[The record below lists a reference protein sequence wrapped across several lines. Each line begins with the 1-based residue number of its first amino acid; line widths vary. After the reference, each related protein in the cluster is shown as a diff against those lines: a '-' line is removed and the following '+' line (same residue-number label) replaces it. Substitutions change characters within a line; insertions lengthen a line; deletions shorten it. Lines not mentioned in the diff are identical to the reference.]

1 MDKLLELLGAK
12 KLNEDDQGQVK
23 ERLETLIEVK
33 AQELSNGKLQE
44 AKEQLVESYES
55 KFEDYKEDITSKF
68 SNFVDSVLEEEMI
81 IPDKILEYAKKGEL
95 YHDLIE
101 QFKVRLSVDEGLL
114 DEEVKSLLK
123 EAKGEIL
130 KLRGDMDGI
139 IAENLEVKQD
149 ATELAAELYLRRKCD
164 GLTESQKK
172 RVLEMLSGITDRS
185 EIDRKFQ
192 FVLEAGDMKD
202 DDDEDDDKKKEKDDD
217 DEDEEEDDDKK
228 KNESDDED
236 DEDEDYKKNGKKGK
250 GKVDSSDDEDEDEDD
265 DKTDESLQESD
276 SPFKQHLEQYVQV
289 LRENKV

>member
-1 MDKLLELLGAK
+1 MDKLLELLGAN
-12 KLNEDDQGQVK
+12 KLNEDDQTQVK
-23 ERLETLIEVK
+23 ERLETLIEIK
-33 AQELSNGKLQE
+33 GQELSAGKLQE

-101 QFKVRLSVDEGLL
+101 QFKIRLSVDEGLL
-114 DEEVKSLLK
+114 DEEVKGLLK
-123 EAKGEIL
+123 EAKDEIL

-139 IAENLEVKQD
+139 ISENLEVKQD

-192 FVLEAGDMKD
+192 FVLEAGG
-202 DDDEDDDKKKEKDDD
+202 
-217 DEDEEEDDDKK
+217 EDEEEEEEKEEKEEKEEEED
-228 KNESDDED
+228 EDED
-236 DEDEDYKKNGKKGK
+236 DEDMDEGDAPTFEKGKKPDFGKKDKKKKGK
-250 GKVDSSDDEDEDEDD
+250 GKVDSSDDEDEDE
-265 DKTDESLQESD
+265 KNESLQESD
-276 SPFKQHLEQYVQV
+276 SPFRQHLDQYVQV
-289 LRENKV
+289 LREGKV